1 MDDLFK
7 KLNTLIRS
15 NLNDMTPNIHLPKRT
30 RPIDLDRQVDELR
43 KRINEALA
51 HEDRLQAA
59 VRQLRNE
66 AERLDE
72 AADDALARG
81 HDDDA
86 RRLLDQLKRTEQR
99 LLMAE
104 SDLREHQHS
113 VEDLILRVNQ
123 LDATIADN
131 RAAASGPPEPVQ
143 ETAPDESRRVRIPL
157 SDDQGD
163 NSVMLKRPAPEPT
176 SSEQSPGKLAK
187 ISDMIREAQERTR
200 ERIDEMDSVIRA
212 REESLPKQA
221 VPPAPEKP
229 AATTQEQPAPAPK
242 AAPAPEKPA
251 PSKDDDIQRRIDRLS
266 KR

>member
-15 NLNDMTPNIHLPKRT
+15 NLNDVTPNLHLPKRS

-43 KRINEALA
+43 KRINAALE
-51 HEDRLQAA
+51 HEDHLQAT
-59 VRQLRNE
+59 VRKLRNE

-99 LLMAE
+99 LAMAE
-104 SDLREHQHS
+104 SDLREHQIA
-113 VEDLILRVNQ
+113 VEDLIRRVNE
-123 LDATIADN
+123 LDATIADT
-131 RAAASGPPEPVQ
+131 RAAAQQAQPAPPASSSSDDEP
-143 ETAPDESRRVRIPL
+143 RRVRIPL

-163 NSVMLKRPAPEPT
+163 NSVILKRPAPESAEDAP
-176 SSEQSPGKLAK
+176 SPGKLAK

-200 ERIDEMDSVIRA
+200 ERIDEMDSIIRSRQETA
-212 REESLPKQA
+212 PPVSE
-221 VPPAPEKP
+221 PPAEAAPPPASSAETPKP
-229 AATTQEQPAPAPK
+229 APD
-242 AAPAPEKPA
+242 KPA
-251 PSKDDDIQRRIDRLS
+251 PSGKEDDLQRRIDRLS

>member
-15 NLNDMTPNIHLPKRT
+15 NLNDVTPNIHLPKRS

-43 KRINEALA
+43 KRINAALE
-51 HEDRLQAA
+51 HEDHLQAT
-59 VRQLRNE
+59 VRKLRNE

-86 RRLLDQLKRTEQR
+86 RRLLEQLKRTEQR
-99 LLMAE
+99 LAMAE
-104 SDLREHQHS
+104 SDLREHQIA
-113 VEDLILRVNQ
+113 VEDLIRRVNE
-123 LDATIADN
+123 LDATIADT
-131 RAAASGPPEPVQ
+131 RAAQQPPPAPSSSNNEP
-143 ETAPDESRRVRIPL
+143 RRVRIPL

-163 NSVMLKRPAPEPT
+163 NSVILKRPAPESTEDAP
-176 SSEQSPGKLAK
+176 SPSKLAK

-200 ERIDEMDSVIRA
+200 ERIDEMDSIIRSRQETA
-212 REESLPKQA
+212 
-221 VPPAPEKP
+221 PPPVS
-229 AATTQEQPAPAPK
+229 EQPAE
-242 AAPAPEKPA
+242 AAPQPASSAEKPKTA
-251 PSKDDDIQRRIDRLS
+251 PDKPASSGKEDDLQRRIDRLS

>member
-15 NLNDMTPNIHLPKRT
+15 NLNDVTPNIHLPKRS

-43 KRINEALA
+43 KRINAALE
-51 HEDRLQAA
+51 HEDHLQAT
-59 VRQLRNE
+59 VRKLRNE

-86 RRLLDQLKRTEQR
+86 RRLLEQLKRTEQR
-99 LLMAE
+99 LAMAE
-104 SDLREHQHS
+104 SDLREHQIA
-113 VEDLILRVNQ
+113 VEDLIRRVNE
-123 LDATIADN
+123 LDATIADT
-131 RAAASGPPEPVQ
+131 RAAAQQAPPAPPAPASSDDEP
-143 ETAPDESRRVRIPL
+143 RRVRIPL

-163 NSVMLKRPAPEPT
+163 NSVILKRPAPESTEDAP
-176 SSEQSPGKLAK
+176 SPGKLAK

-200 ERIDEMDSVIRA
+200 ERIDEMDSIIRSRQETA
-212 REESLPKQA
+212 
-221 VPPAPEKP
+221 PPPVS
-229 AATTQEQPAPAPK
+229 EQPAEAAPK
-242 AAPAPEKPA
+242 PASSAEQPKPVPDKPA
-251 PSKDDDIQRRIDRLS
+251 PSGKEDDLQRRIDRLS

>member
-15 NLNDMTPNIHLPKRT
+15 NLNDVTPNIHLPKRS

-43 KRINEALA
+43 KRINAALE
-51 HEDRLQAA
+51 HEDHLQAT
-59 VRQLRNE
+59 VRKLRNE

-86 RRLLDQLKRTEQR
+86 RRLLEQLKRTEQR
-99 LLMAE
+99 LAMAE
-104 SDLREHQHS
+104 SDLREHQIA
-113 VEDLILRVNQ
+113 VEDLIRRVNE
-123 LDATIADN
+123 LDATIADT
-131 RAAASGPPEPVQ
+131 RAAQQAPPAPPAPSSSDEP
-143 ETAPDESRRVRIPL
+143 RRVRIPL

-163 NSVMLKRPAPEPT
+163 NSVILKRPAPESAEEAP
-176 SSEQSPGKLAK
+176 SPSKLAK

-200 ERIDEMDSVIRA
+200 ERIDEMDSIIRSRQETA
-212 REESLPKQA
+212 PPPVSE
-221 VPPAPEKP
+221 PPAEAAPQPASSAETPKP
-229 AATTQEQPAPAPK
+229 APD
-242 AAPAPEKPA
+242 KPA
-251 PSKDDDIQRRIDRLS
+251 PSGKQDDLQRRIDRLR